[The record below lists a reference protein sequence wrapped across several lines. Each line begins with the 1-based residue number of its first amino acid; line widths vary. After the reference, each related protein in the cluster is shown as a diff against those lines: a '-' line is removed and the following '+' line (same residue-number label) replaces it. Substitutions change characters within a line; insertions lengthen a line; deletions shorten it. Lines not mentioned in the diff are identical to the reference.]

1 MTNIP
6 KCAFCGNENMAEV
19 KYGFPTPVMIE
30 RAKQE
35 LIALGGLY
43 NHGITHYCYSCN
55 ETFPPTEWPGS
66 VE

>member
-1 MTNIP
+1 MTNTI
-6 KCAFCGNENMAEV
+6 KCAFCGNDNMAEV

-43 NHGITHYCYSCN
+43 DQGITHY
-55 ETFPPTEWPGS
+55 
-66 VE
+66 

>member
-1 MTNIP
+1 MNTNP
-6 KCAFCGNENMAEV
+6 KCTLCGNENMAEV

-35 LIALGGLY
+35 IIALGGLNDY
-43 NHGITHYCYSCN
+43 GVTHYCYSCN
-55 ETFPPTEWPGS
+55 ETFPASEWPP